1 MPNNKSQVHLFTL
14 SNGLRVV
21 HLRLRSSQLV
31 HCGLFIKTGSRDEN
45 ESTNGSAHFIEH
57 ALFKGTTR
65 RRPAQLFDLIE
76 SVGGELNAYTTRE
89 NTAFYASGLKRYVE
103 RGIDLLADMCFH
115 PALPSHELDK
125 ERQVIFEEIEM
136 YEDSPEDS
144 IYDEFLS
151 RLFPSHP
158 LGYNILGTKQSLAQ
172 IGSKELADFMKKQY
186 TPAHMVLGVVG
197 NMPHGRVELLANKYL
212 AEVAAAPL
220 PPQRNQPGPAHYF
233 NLSFDK
239 DFQQTHCILGG
250 RAYHRFH
257 PKRFA
262 LMLLSNILGGNNM
275 GSRLN
280 LSVREKHGYCYN
292 INASYEAFEDS
303 GVFMVSFACDEK
315 NLQPTL
321 NIVHKELDKLKNKPL
336 GPLLLAKA
344 KRQLQGSLAIANE
357 SPGIQMQN
365 LAKGILHFNKT
376 VMLRELFDL
385 IEQITSDDLLLV
397 ADEIFAPNN
406 MNQLVYIGNNEA

>member
-1 MPNNKSQVHLFTL
+1 MPNNKSQVQLFTL

-21 HLRLRSSQLV
+21 HLRLKTTQLV
-31 HCGLFIKTGSRDEN
+31 HCGLFIKTGSRDED

-89 NTAFYASGLKRYVE
+89 NTAFYASGLKKYVD

-115 PALPSHELDK
+115 PALPGHELDK

-136 YEDSPEDS
+136 YEDSPDDS
-144 IYDEFLS
+144 IYDEFFS
-151 RLFPSHP
+151 RLFPTHP
-158 LGYNILGTKQSLAQ
+158 LGFNILGTKQSLAS
-172 IGSKELADFMKKQY
+172 IGPKELALFMKQHY

-197 NMPHGRVELLANKYL
+197 NLPHGRVEQLVDKYL
-212 AEVAAAPL
+212 ST
-220 PPQRNQPGPAHYF
+220 QSS
-233 NLSFDK
+233 NLSLAPRACPSPAPHFQLSFNK

-250 RAYHRFH
+250 LAYHRYH

-262 LMLLSNILGGNNM
+262 LMLLTNLLGGNNM

-280 LSVREKHGYCYN
+280 LSVREKYGYCYN
-292 INASYEAFEDS
+292 INASYQAFDDT
-303 GVFMVSFACDEK
+303 GVFMVSFGCDEK

-321 NIVHKELDKLKNKPL
+321 NIVHKELDKLKSKAL

-357 SPGIQMQN
+357 SPGMQMQN
-365 LAKGILHFNKT
+365 MAKGILHFNK
-376 VMLRELFDL
+376 VVLLRELFDL
-385 IEQITSDDLLLV
+385 IEEVSSDDLLQV
-397 ADEIFAPNN
+397 AAEVFAPNN
-406 MNQLVYIGNNEA
+406 LNQLVYIGNNEA